1 MKFNNV
7 QIGNFLGIGEAHFAL
22 DDRGLNLIQGVNEDD
37 PSADSNGS
45 GKSSMIDAIF
55 WCIYGSTAR
64 GLTGDD
70 VVNHVTGKNCVV
82 TVRIVDGEDEAIIE
96 RWRKAKGFHKPSGV
110 SIKINGVDKTGGT
123 DQLTQA
129 LIDNFMGASQEVFAA
144 AVYAGQESMPDIP
157 SMSDRQL
164 KSLIEEA
171 AGITTIEKAYEEARV
186 RVNER
191 KAEQMEAERKFGN
204 SSDKLAE
211 AEDNEFGLK
220 KRHTEWGA
228 SMAKRIEDAKAAVQA
243 KIKEA
248 KDYAAEIEKLDPEKI
263 KADIETQE
271 KKVAK
276 IKSDIAAIDDK
287 IAAAGSENDKRQ
299 ELQQVFSTA
308 TAEASSQRRQATRT
322 IDEYKRIETE
332 IANIDRK
339 LGTKCGECGKPITE
353 DDLADTLRAL
363 QTKLAAAKVAAKT
376 EKAQYDALTKKADDA
391 SAVLADYINGMTDTS
406 EEVTRK
412 RNLQSVLG
420 PVESHARKLTEQL
433 GSITGMRAR
442 LEALKV
448 SARTEND
455 KAKELAAAANP
466 YTDLLKEAAE
476 KTKLARERRKELED
490 AYHAASKR
498 VLLAQAAAEV
508 FGPKGVRAQI
518 LDTVTPFL
526 NDRTAHYLGALSDGS
541 LEAVWTTLTES
552 KAGELKEKFSIATAK
567 YGSGSF
573 KSLSGGEKRKVRL
586 ATMLALQDL
595 VASRASKPIEL
606 WVGDEIDDALDTAG
620 LERLMTLLETKAREK
635 GTVLIVSH
643 NDLAD
648 WCRDIVTVRM
658 KGKLATVEGSI
669 CLSL

>member
-1 MKFNNV
+1 MKFPLVTV
-7 QIGNFLGIGEAHFAL
+7 QNFLGIGQAKFCL

-55 WCIYGSTAR
+55 WCLYGQTAR

-70 VVNHVTGKNCVV
+70 VVNHIVGRNCAVAI
-82 TVRIVDGEDEAIIE
+82 TIQDGSDEAVIT
-96 RWRKAKGFHKPSGV
+96 RWRKAKGYHKPSGV
-110 SIKINGVDKTGGT
+110 QITINGVDKTGGT
-123 DQLTQA
+123 DQLTQTV
-129 LIDNFMGASQEVFAA
+129 INDFIGASQEVFAA
-144 AVYAGQESMPDIP
+144 SVYAGQEAMPDIP
-157 SMSDRQL
+157 SMTDRQL

-171 AGITTIEKAYEEARV
+171 AGITTIEKAYEEARI

-191 KAEQMEAERKFGN
+191 KAEQLEAERKFGN
-204 SSDKLAE
+204 ASDKLAE
-211 AEDNEFGLK
+211 AEDNEINLK
-220 KRHTEWGA
+220 RRHTEWQTSNA
-228 SMAKRIEDAKAAVQA
+228 NRIEEAKASVQA

-248 KDYAAEIEKLDPEKI
+248 KDFAAEIEKLDPEKI
-263 KADIETQE
+263 KADIAAQE
-271 KKVAK
+271 VKVQKVKAE
-276 IKSDIAAIDDK
+276 IAAIDEK
-287 IAAAGSENDKRQ
+287 IAAAGSENAKRD
-299 ELQQVFSTA
+299 ELQRAFSNA
-308 TAEASSQRRQATRT
+308 TAEANAQRKVATRA
-322 IDEYKRIETE
+322 IDDYKRLETE
-332 IANIDRK
+332 VNNIDAK
-339 LGTKCGECGKPITE
+339 LGTKCGECGKPITK
-353 DDLADTLRAL
+353 DDLADSLAAL
-363 QTKLAAAKVAAKT
+363 QAKLAAAKVTAKT
-376 EKAQYDALTKKADDA
+376 EKTQYNHLT
-391 SAVLADYINGMTDTS
+391 SLADAASEALATYIKGMTDTS

-412 RNLQSVLG
+412 RNLQSTLG
-420 PVESHARKLTEQL
+420 PLDSHARKLADAL
-433 GSITGMRAR
+433 SGISGMRAR

-455 KAKELAAAANP
+455 KVKELVAGVNP
-466 YTDLLKEAAE
+466 YTDMLTEAAE
-476 KTKLARERRKELED
+476 KTKQAAERRKGLEE
-490 AYHAASKR
+490 AYNVASKR
-498 VLLAQAAAEV
+498 VLLAQAAADV

-526 NDRTAHYLGALSDGS
+526 NDRTAHYLSALSDGS

-567 YGSGSF
+567 YGAGSF
-573 KSLSGGEKRKVRL
+573 KGLSGGEKRKVRL

-606 WVGDEIDDALDTAG
+606 WVGDEIDDALDSAG

-658 KGKLATVEGSI
+658 KDKLATVEGSI
-669 CLSL
+669 CLPV